1 MKVIALTGSV
11 SGRKTLVAL
20 ENVINHINNTYPD
33 VETKIVQIGEYDLQF
48 SDGRPIHQYNED
60 TQQLIQEIM
69 SADAIIVGTPTYQTS
84 IPGALKNIFDLIPMN
99 GLRGKAVGI
108 IVTSGSPK
116 YFLMAEQQLKPIL
129 SYLGAYLIQKYV
141 FIIDSDFENNQITN
155 EDIHRRIQQLGS
167 DIVENTKYWNEHISN
182 RANFTT
188 FPFQ

>member
-20 ENVINHINNTYPD
+20 ENAINHINNTYPD
-33 VETKIVQIGEYDLQF
+33 VETKIVQIGTYDLQF
-48 SDGRPIHQYNED
+48 SDGRPIHHYNED

-69 SADAIIVGTPTYQTS
+69 SADAVIVGTPTYQTS

-141 FIIDSDFENNQITN
+141 FIVDADFDNNQITN
-155 EDIHRRIQQLGS
+155 QDIHRRIQQLGN
-167 DIVENTKYWNEHISN
+167 DIVENTQFWNDHISN